1 MFGIVKLLCQ
11 CHLAL
16 VCKVAGPQCHSVSAD
31 SCESIGP
38 ADQLG
43 PQSDISSQP
52 PTLSPAEP
60 SNLSGG
66 HTTDSLTTPPLL
78 LSQLIF

>member
-1 MFGIVKLLCQ
+1 MHV
-11 CHLAL
+11 
-16 VCKVAGPQCHSVSAD
+16 SVSLIPAD
-31 SCESIGP
+31 SYESIGP

-43 PQSDISSQP
+43 PQSDISQP

-66 HTTDSLTTPPLL
+66 HTTDSLTTSPLL